1 MLTATQARPSKDG
14 LRRQSDVLRAL
25 ESMLDDRITLS
36 VSVTDA
42 VPQDKVP
49 LQKKLDQ
56 ILEWIDLPLEERP
69 QLIMG

>member
-1 MLTATQARPSKDG
+1 
-14 LRRQSDVLRAL
+14 
-25 ESMLDDRITLS
+25 MLDDRITLS

-49 LQKKLDQ
+49 LQEKLDQ